1 MTDWEGNVTESCN
14 TCYIVFVTW
23 LVLTSSLPS
32 GGTSS
37 ARVSLWRRLR
47 RLGAIALP
55 GNTPVLPD
63 RPEPLEALQWL
74 AQEVRHGGGEAV
86 ILRVQELHGLSDT
99 DLIERFNTAR
109 NEEYAALE
117 GELMAL
123 EALPASHPP
132 SARAQAALER
142 LRKRH
147 ADIHR
152 TDFFAAPA
160 GRAQALRLARLA
172 HRLTTPEP
180 ATPIPAASRAAYR
193 GRRWATR
200 PRPHVDRLASAWLI
214 RRFLDP
220 DAVIQYT
227 DAPGPDDVTF
237 DTPNGT
243 FTHTGDL
250 CTFETLLR
258 AFALTEPG
266 LTPLAEIVHDIDL
279 RDGRYQRRQT
289 PGVEALLDGWA
300 ASGLSDPQLELNGLA
315 LFDGLYAAL
324 SSEPLE
330 VDDAQPQ

>member
-1 MTDWEGNVTESCN
+1 MV
-14 TCYIVFVTW
+14 W
-23 LVLTSSLPS
+23 LVFTSSLPS

-37 ARVSLWRRLR
+37 ARVSLWRRLK
-47 RLGAIALP
+47 RLGAVALP

-63 RPEPLEALQWL
+63 RPETLEALQWV

-86 ILRVQELHGLSDT
+86 VLRVHELLGLSDT
-99 DLIERFNTAR
+99 DLIEQFNTTR
-109 NEEYAALE
+109 EEEYAELE
-117 GELMAL
+117 GELQTL
-123 EALPASHPP
+123 EALSP
-132 SARAQAALER
+132 SAPPHAKAQGTLER
-142 LRKRH
+142 LRRRH

-152 TDFFAAPA
+152 TDFFDARA

-172 HRLTTPEP
+172 HTFTTPEAP
-180 ATPIPAASRAAYR
+180 MPVPLASRADYQ

-200 PRPHVDRLASAWLI
+200 PHPHVDRLASAWLI

-227 DAPGPDDVTF
+227 DTPGPDAVTF

-289 PGVEALLDGWA
+289 PGIEALLDGWA
-300 ASGLSDPQLELNGLA
+300 ASGLSDEQLDANGLA

-324 SSEPLE
+324 ATASQG
-330 VDDAQPQ
+330 DTHAAPQ